1 MPARWRE
8 LRGLGAAGLARAI
21 AAGRVSAREA
31 VEAHV
36 RRIEETSSYLNAVV
50 VPRFEEA
57 GGEAAAADDR
67 QARGEPLGPLHGVPI
82 TVKESFFLAG
92 TPSTAGLPGRRGHRA
107 DADAPLVARLRRAG
121 AIVLGKTNVPQMLL
135 DIESDNPVYGR
146 TRNPWDLDRS
156 PAGSSG
162 GEAANLAVGGAAL
175 GLGTDIGGSIR
186 LPAHA
191 CGIHG
196 LKPTSLRLSLAGSV
210 DALLAPGQ
218 EAMLPQPGP
227 LARRVED
234 LLLALSVLAAPGQES
249 FDPTLPPVPL
259 PSPGGVRI
267 EHLRIGFYTDDGWFP
282 ASRACER
289 AVREAASALAARG
302 ARVEEFTPP
311 EVSEAMRVFFGL
323 LSAAGSSWA
332 KAFLDSGPV
341 DPRLRERLRVSS
353 LSPGTT
359 RAVARALAILG
370 QPRRAR
376 VIRALGRRSTAEYWG
391 LVAARARYRERF
403 FAPDGPGRFDA
414 WLGPPAPTPALRHG
428 ASRFLFGGAS
438 YTMVSNLLGLPAG
451 VVAATRVRPGE
462 DEGRPRSRDPMDRAA
477 RAVDEGSAGLPVGV
491 HVAARPWREDLVLS
505 LMAALEE
512 DFRTHPDYP
521 DGPPL

>member
-1 MPARWRE
+1 MPPLWRE
-8 LRGLGAAGLARAI
+8 LRDLGAVGLARAI
-21 AAGRVSAREA
+21 AAGRVSARDA

-36 RRIEETSSYLNAVV
+36 RRVEETTPFLNAVV

-57 GGEAAAADDR
+57 RSEASAADER
-67 QARGEPLGPLHGVPI
+67 QARGEPLGPLHGVPV
-82 TVKESFFLAG
+82 TVKESLFLAG
-92 TPSTAGLPGRRGHRA
+92 TPSTAGLPGRRSHQAG
-107 DADAPLVARLRRAG
+107 ADAPIVARLRRAG
-121 AIVLGKTNVPQMLL
+121 AIVLGKTNVPQLLL
-135 DIESDNPVYGR
+135 DIECDNPVYGL
-146 TRNPWDLDRS
+146 TRNPWGLDRS

-162 GEAANLAVGGAAL
+162 GEAANLAAGGAAL

-186 LPAHA
+186 IPAHA
-191 CGIHG
+191 CGVHG

-210 DALLAPGQ
+210 DALLTAGQ
-218 EAMLPQPGP
+218 EAMVPAPGP
-227 LARRVED
+227 LARHVED
-234 LLLALSVLAAPGQES
+234 LSLALSVLAAPGQET

-259 PSPGGVRI
+259 PSPAGVRI

-282 ASRACER
+282 ASRACQR
-289 AVREAASALAARG
+289 AVREAAAALAARG
-302 ARVEEFTPP
+302 ARVEEFSSPD
-311 EVSEAMRVFFGL
+311 VSEAMRLFFGL

-332 KAFLDSGPV
+332 KAFLDAGPV
-341 DPRLRERLRVSS
+341 DPRLRERIRVSG
-353 LSPGTT
+353 LSAGTT
-359 RAVARALAILG
+359 RALARVLALLG

-376 VIRALGRRSTAEYWG
+376 VVRALGRRSTAGYRA
-391 LVAARARYRERF
+391 LVADRARYRDRF

-451 VVAATRVRPGE
+451 VVAATRVRRGE
-462 DEGRPRSRDPMDRAA
+462 DEGRPGSRDPLDRAA

-491 HVAARPWREDLVLS
+491 HVAARPWREDLVLC

-512 DFRTHPDYP
+512 DFRTRPDYP